1 MTENNPD
8 FALDGSRH
16 DRMLALTT
24 QIVAAHISGNAVPGP
39 ELPALIGQVFQ
50 TVTGLGTTP
59 PATAAARPEPAVP
72 VRKSV
77 FADYIVC
84 LEDGKK
90 LRMLKRHLMASYGM
104 TPDAYRE
111 RWGLPPDYPMVAPL
125 YSEKRSSLAKAIGLG
140 SKRTRAAVGE

>member
-1 MTENNPD
+1 MTENDPD
-8 FALDGSRH
+8 SGPDGSRH
-16 DRMLALTT
+16 DRLLALTT
-24 QIVAAHISGNAVPGP
+24 QIVAAHISRNAVPGP

-59 PATAAARPEPAVP
+59 PAAAAARPEPAVP

-111 RWGLPPDYPMVAPL
+111 RWGLPPDYPMVAPR
-125 YSEKRSSLAKAIGLG
+125 YSEKRSTLAKTIGLG
-140 SKRTRAAVGE
+140 RKPGKAKASE